1 LGVFVVIGVFL
12 LFEASY
18 GVAFYGLGVQMLV
31 AIAITLLVIAGIIAW
46 LLYAAIR
53 AQYRRV
59 KTGEEA
65 LIGAKGTAVTD
76 LAPKG
81 EVRVNGEFWRATAKE
96 AKISYGQAVIVVGL
110 EGMFLI
116 VKPVEEKA

>member
-1 LGVFVVIGVFL
+1 MIGVVL

-18 GVAFYGLGVQMLV
+18 GVAFFGLGFQMLV
-31 AIAITLLVIAGIIAW
+31 AIAITLFVIAGIIAW
-46 LLYAAIR
+46 LLYAAVR

-65 LIGAKGTAVTD
+65 LIGAIGSAVTD

-81 EVRVNGEFWRATAKE
+81 EVRVNGEFWRATTKE
-96 AKISYGQAVIVVGL
+96 AKISNGQIVIVVGL
-110 EGMFLI
+110 EGMFLT